1 MPSGARA
8 AGSESGGGG
17 VLAERRETSSAPEKT
32 WKSSGGFVRPSAGG
46 DRLSLSPGLVL
57 IEFISSSSSNS
68 TLNTSNTCT
77 YTYTP
82 SPLRHHVHDSNPR
95 TPPRLR
101 HPPHH
106 QRPLLLFFFFSPQSS
121 PPISLPNSIATIFPN
136 SPPAND
142 APRPFAENPSDWTN
156 DWRQT
161 PPYRPINRGLNRE
174 LRPWGTSVAE
184 QGFILHMFEGV
195 LLQAVGQVLS

>member
-1 MPSGARA
+1 MSTTATQ
-8 AGSESGGGG
+8 E
-17 VLAERRETSSAPEKT
+17 LLHDYDIHLTTSVP
-32 WKSSGGFVRPSAGG
+32 
-46 DRLSLSPGLVL
+46 
-57 IEFISSSSSNS
+57 SSSSSS
-68 TLNTSNTCT
+68 
-77 YTYTP
+77 
-82 SPLRHHVHDSNPR
+82 SP
-95 TPPRLR
+95 
-101 HPPHH
+101 
-106 QRPLLLFFFFSPQSS
+106 PQSS